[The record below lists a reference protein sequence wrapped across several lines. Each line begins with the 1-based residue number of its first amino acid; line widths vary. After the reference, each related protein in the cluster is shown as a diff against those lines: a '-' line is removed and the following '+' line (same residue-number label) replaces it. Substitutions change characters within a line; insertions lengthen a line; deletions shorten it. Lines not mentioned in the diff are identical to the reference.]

1 MIDRDTIIEFI
12 ETRKHLLLGVCAGL
26 LLVIALVL
34 FLVLMSGGS
43 SGKGNASRIDPA
55 KLAAMK
61 RDAFAPGEL
70 FYPSE
75 PLVVPG
81 VQLSRTP
88 RSQWTADDARRWY
101 TVPDAS
107 SMDRL
112 RRAGQDKIDA
122 LLESVP

>member
-1 MIDRDTIIEFI
+1 MIDRDTIVEFI
-12 ETRKHLLLGVCAGL
+12 EARKHLLLGLCAGL

-34 FLVLMSGGS
+34 GLVLLSGGA
-43 SGKGNASRIDPA
+43 SGKEKSSRADPA

-61 RDAFAPGEL
+61 QNAFAPGEL

-81 VQLSRTP
+81 VQLSRTL